1 MKINHNFSAL
11 GQNYLFAE
19 VDRRVCAYVENNPG
33 REIIRLSIGEG
44 CRPLAA
50 CVVQAMQ
57 DAVAEMGTEAGFRG
71 YGPAEGYEF
80 LRRAIQDEYARFG
93 VKVDTDE
100 IFISDGAKSDLTHI
114 LELFS
119 ADNTVLVPDP
129 VYPVYVDDNRLDGR
143 RVIYAQANAENDF
156 LPMPNSA
163 VHADLIYICSPNN
176 PTGAA
181 YTSQQLAAWVTY
193 ALEND
198 AVILYDAAYRCFLT
212 DPELARSIYQVE
224 GADQCAIEI
233 GSFSKRAGF
242 TGTRCGYTVVPHSLN
257 REKMNLNA
265 VWRRRQQTKTNGV
278 AYIVQRGAEAALS
291 PKGQA
296 QIQKDLNYYRAN
308 AAVLGEA
315 LDAAKTW
322 YCGGKNSPYLWLK
335 CPGGMG
341 SWQFFDWL
349 LEHCGIAGTP
359 GVGFG
364 PCGEGYFRLT
374 AFGEKEKTHIAAEK
388 LKAALLQL

>member
-1 MKINHNFSAL
+1 MNHNFSAL

-57 DAVAEMGTEAGFRG
+57 DAAAEMGTEAGFRG

-80 LRRAIQDEYARFG
+80 LRRAIQNEYARFG

-100 IFISDGAKSDLTHI
+100 IFISDGAKSDLAHI

-156 LPMPNSA
+156 LPMPNPA

-181 YTSQQLAAWVTY
+181 YTAQQLAAWVTY

-212 DPELARSIYQVE
+212 EPELARSIYQVE

-257 REKMNLNA
+257 REQMNLNTL
-265 VWRRRQQTKTNGV
+265 WRRRQQTKTNGV
-278 AYIVQRGAEAALS
+278 AYIVQRGAAAALS

-315 LDAAKTW
+315 LDEAKIW